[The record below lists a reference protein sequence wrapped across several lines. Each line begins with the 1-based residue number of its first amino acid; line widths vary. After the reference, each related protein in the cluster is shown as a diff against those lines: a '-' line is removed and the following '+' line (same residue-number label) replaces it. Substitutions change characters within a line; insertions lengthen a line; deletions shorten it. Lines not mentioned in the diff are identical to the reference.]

1 MFTFFFLFVINI
13 LFWRNERARAR
24 GRCPEET
31 TKPAA
36 VPGWEDGK
44 VFSCTCGGDAHTD
57 PFCKY
62 QADTTFLFHM
72 VRSLQ

>member
-1 MFTFFFLFVINI
+1 MS
-13 LFWRNERARAR
+13 ERA
-24 GRCPEET
+24 GGLWPEET

-36 VPGWEDGK
+36 LAGWEDGK

-72 VRSLQ
+72 VRSSQ